1 LFAVSFITP
10 DLRPGAIAVMLARKL
25 LDAMQGLADI
35 IVLAAAAGFVIGVLN
50 VSGLSFVVTL
60 QILAAS
66 GGMIF
71 VMLLLTALLS
81 ILLGMGMPTVGVY
94 ILLAT
99 LIAPSL
105 VELGIEPL
113 AAHMF
118 VLYFGILSMIT
129 PPVAIASF
137 AAANIAGT
145 SPWKT
150 AFSSLRIGIG
160 IYVIPFIFVL
170 HPEMLTF
177 KDISELWIV
186 IPSTAILIVLLT
198 AFSIGAFTGPMTA
211 TARASMLAVALAL
224 LASLLALGGT
234 ALTIWIAA
242 AGGGLLLWAHLRT
255 ARALT

>member
-1 LFAVSFITP
+1 
-10 DLRPGAIAVMLARKL
+10 
-25 LDAMQGLADI
+25 
-35 IVLAAAAGFVIGVLN
+35 
-50 VSGLSFVVTL
+50 SGLSFVLTL

-105 VELGIEPL
+105 VELGVTPL

-137 AAANIAGT
+137 AAANIANT
-145 SPWKT
+145 SPWQT

-160 IYVIPFIFVL
+160 IYVIPFVFVL
-170 HPEMLTF
+170 YPEMLTF
-177 KDISELWIV
+177 QGDANLWMVVPSIMVV
-186 IPSTAILIVLLT
+186 IIL
-198 AFSIGAFTGPMTA
+198 
-211 TARASMLAVALAL
+211 
-224 LASLLALGGT
+224 
-234 ALTIWIAA
+234 
-242 AGGGLLLWAHLRT
+242 
-255 ARALT
+255 

>member
-1 LFAVSFITP
+1 
-10 DLRPGAIAVMLARKL
+10 
-25 LDAMQGLADI
+25 MQGLADI

-50 VSGLSFVVTL
+50 VSGLSFVITL

-177 KDISELWIV
+177 QDTSNLWV
-186 IPSTAILIVLLT
+186 VLPSTAILIVLLT
-198 AFSIGAFTGPMTA
+198 AFSIGAFTGPMTV
-211 TARASMLAVALAL
+211 TARATILAVALAL
-224 LASLLALGGT
+224 LASLLTFGGSTVTLWVASLGG
-234 ALTIWIAA
+234 AA
-242 AGGGLLLWAHLRT
+242 LLWVSLRKP
-255 ARALT
+255 